1 MRFKPVTLCLLTVLT
16 TPLYADEQPRTISV
30 SGQGKVS
37 SPPDMAS
44 IQTGVETQAVTAK
57 DALFSNNSAMEKVL
71 EVLKKHHVA
80 SKDVQT
86 TSFNVSPIYKRDARN
101 RTQSEIA
108 GYRVGNQ
115 VRVKVRNL
123 PDLGKVLDAL
133 VQAGSNRVSG
143 ISFGV
148 DDPTGLLNQARS
160 RAMADA
166 KSRAGIYAQAAGA
179 QAGKIRTISEQASY
193 IPRPMQRG
201 MMFAAGREAAVPI
214 ATGELD
220 FSVTVH
226 VVFDLEEE

>member
-1 MRFKPVTLCLLTVLT
+1 MRFKQITVCLIAVLT
-16 TPLYADEQPRTISV
+16 TPAFADEQPRTISV

-37 SPPDMAS
+37 SPPDMAR
-44 IQTGVETQAVTAK
+44 IQTGVQTQAVTAK
-57 DALFSNNSAMEKVL
+57 DALSSNNKAMQRIL

-86 TSFNVSPIYKRDARN
+86 TSFNVSPVYKRDNRN
-101 RTQSEIA
+101 RTQPEIV

-133 VQAGSNRVSG
+133 VQAGSNRVTG

-160 RAMADA
+160 RAMSDA
-166 KSRAGIYAQAAGA
+166 KSRASIYAQAGGVTV
-179 QAGKIRTISEQASY
+179 GKIRTISEQASQ
-193 IPRPMQRG
+193 IPRPMMRG

-226 VVFDLEEE
+226 VVYDLKED

>member
-1 MRFKPVTLCLLTVLT
+1 MRFKQVALCLLAVLA
-16 TPLYADEQPRTISV
+16 TPLSADEQPRTISV

-37 SPPDMAS
+37 SPPDMAR
-44 IQTGVETQAVTAK
+44 IQTGVQTQAVTAK
-57 DALFSNNSAMEKVL
+57 DALSSNNKAMDRIL

-86 TSFNVSPIYKRDARN
+86 TSFNVSPVYKRDTRN
-101 RTQSEIA
+101 RTLREIS
-108 GYRVGNQ
+108 GYRVQNQ
-115 VRVKVRNL
+115 VQVKVRNL

-148 DDPTGLLNQARS
+148 DDPTGLLNQARI

-166 KSRAGIYAQAAGA
+166 KSRAGIYAQVAGL
-179 QAGKIRTISEQASY
+179 QLGKIRTISEQASQ

-201 MMFAAGREAAVPI
+201 MMFAAVERAAVPI

-226 VVFDLEEE
+226 VVYDLKEE

>member
-1 MRFKPVTLCLLTVLT
+1 MRFKQVTLCLIAVLT
-16 TPLYADEQPRTISV
+16 TPAFADEQPRTISV

-44 IQTGVETQAVTAK
+44 IQTGVETQAATAN
-57 DALFSNNSAMEKVL
+57 DALLANNAAMEKIL

-86 TSFNVSPIYKRDARN
+86 TSFNISPVYKRDVRN
-101 RTQSEIA
+101 RSLTEIV
-108 GYRVGNQ
+108 GYRVQNQ

-160 RAMADA
+160 KAMADA
-166 KSRAGIYAQAAGA
+166 KSRAGIYAQAAGVK
-179 QAGKIRTISEQASY
+179 AGRIRTISEQALH

-201 MMFAAGREAAVPI
+201 TMFAAAERAAVPI

-226 VVFDLEEE
+226 VVYDLIAN

>member
-1 MRFKPVTLCLLTVLT
+1 MRFKHVTICLLTILS
-16 TPLYADEQPRTISV
+16 TPLFADEQPRTISV

-37 SPPDMAS
+37 SPPDMAR

-57 DALFSNNSAMEKVL
+57 DALASNNTAMEKIL
-71 EVLKKHHVA
+71 DVLKKHHVA

-86 TSFNVSPIYKRDARN
+86 TSFNISPVYKRDARN
-101 RTQSEIA
+101 RTLTEIV
-108 GYRVGNQ
+108 GYRVQNQ
-115 VRVKVRNL
+115 VQVKVRNL

-148 DDPTGLLNQARS
+148 DDPNGLLNQARS
-160 RAMADA
+160 RAMAVA
-166 KSRAGIYAQAAGA
+166 KSRAGIYAQAAA
-179 QAGKIRTISEQASY
+179 AKVGKIRTISEQASY

-201 MMFAAGREAAVPI
+201 MMLAAGDRAAVPI
-214 ATGELD
+214 ATGELN

-226 VVFDLEEE
+226 VVFDLAEK